1 MPQFPFY
8 SYPKVYIFSILPNI
22 SPIICSYL
30 ASLNSIKSHK
40 RHMSHGFRGSNY
52 ITMIQFIVMM

>member
-22 SPIICSYL
+22 SRIICSYL
-30 ASLNSIKSHK
+30 ASLNSIQSPQA
-40 RHMSHGFRGSNY
+40 SLVTWISWE
-52 ITMIQFIVMM
+52 ITIVTSD